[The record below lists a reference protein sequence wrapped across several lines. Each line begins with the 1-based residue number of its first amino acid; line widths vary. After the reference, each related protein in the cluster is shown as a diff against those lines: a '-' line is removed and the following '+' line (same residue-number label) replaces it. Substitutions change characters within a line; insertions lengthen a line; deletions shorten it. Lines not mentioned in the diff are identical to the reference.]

1 MFNRNLKKKIKEL
14 EQKVKEMDTMLTEII
29 ADIDNRVSTNSEA
42 IDLLADEMG
51 AEIKECDCCGRLVLD
66 FDNE

>member
-1 MFNRNLKKKIKEL
+1 MFNRKLKQRIVEL
-14 EQKVKEMDTMLTEII
+14 EDTIIMLNDMIEK
-29 ADIDNRVSTNSEA
+29 NSEA

-66 FDNE
+66 FGNEDNE

>member
-1 MFNRNLKKKIKEL
+1 MFNRKLKKRITEL
-14 EQKVKEMDTMLTEII
+14 EDTII
-29 ADIDNRVSTNSEA
+29 SLNEGIEKNSEA